1 MTATPIL
8 TSQDLP
14 QLIANNPTLA
24 HPILVSLLSQPV
36 IDTYLDVLRHLA
48 PTLPTYDVLGRL
60 LRDSTVVTDHTTGGK
75 TTIADIARNEILGWF
90 IHESI
95 AWLDRAQEEERAG
108 RISDDRFAK
117 GVQNVRDQLI
127 ALRVRSSHLTP
138 SV

>member
-75 TTIADIARNEILGWF
+75 TTIADIVRNEILGWF

-127 ALRVRSSHLTP
+127 ALRVLSSHLTLA
-138 SV
+138 V